1 MSFII
6 ITVSIQLFK
15 TNYITNTF
23 NPKKELEVFVND
35 VTGSGDHGI
44 LIKKIFLRYQYF
56 KLSFYLVAFLK
67 KAYWAKNDSKILGG

>member
-44 LIKKIFLRYQYF
+44 LIKKYFLDISISNCPF
-56 KLSFYLVAFLK
+56 IWWLFLK
-67 KAYWAKNDSKILGG
+67 KHIGQRMIARF